1 MKKAI
6 VLPAAALLGG
16 AAGFFLRRWE
26 LTSAFESDTGLPIPG
41 APAFWALALWSAAVV
56 GVLLLLLRGRHHEF
70 SGGYDQA
77 FDAKGNTV
85 SVTVT
90 VLSAFLL
97 LGAGVSMLM
106 AFPGAYEEAL
116 GTASLAANPRLSA
129 LLSLVPKGVM
139 ALLAVGSFFA
149 VLALG
154 RNGYRGQGKGT
165 RSLPLLLPGYLAAFW
180 LITAY
185 QSHAGDPIRQDY
197 IYKMF
202 AILSIL
208 LAMCFMAGYSFEK
221 GRFSRTA
228 LFSLLAVYFGLV
240 TLADRPDLTTAL
252 LLGGFL
258 LYLTAAAATL
268 IRNDELRGGQH
279 VPPQVKGETE
289 INTEE
294 ITDEG

>member
-26 LTSAFESDTGLPIPG
+26 LASAFESDTGLPIPG
-41 APAFWALALWSAAVV
+41 APAFWALALWSAAMV
-56 GVLLLLLRGRHHEF
+56 GIVILLLRGRHHEF
-70 SGGYDQA
+70 PGGYDQA

-85 SVTVT
+85 CVTVT
-90 VLSAFLL
+90 VLAAFLL

-106 AFPGAYEEAL
+106 AFPRAYEEAL
-116 GTASLAANPRLSA
+116 ATASMTANPRMGA

-139 ALLAVGSFFA
+139 ALLAVGSFFSM
-149 VLALG
+149 LALG
-154 RNGYRGQGKGT
+154 RNSYRGQGKGT

-208 LAMCFMAGYSFEK
+208 LAMCFIAGYSFEK
-221 GRFSRTA
+221 GKFTRTA

-240 TLADRPDLTTAL
+240 ILADGPDLTTAL

-258 LYLTAAAATL
+258 LYLTAAAAAL
-268 IRNDELRGGQH
+268 ISNDELRREQ
-279 VPPQVKGETE
+279 PASLQAEGETE
-289 INTEE
+289 TNTEE